1 MLQVSLGVYYS
12 YVSVVRLSCTWAV
25 PQLYLGACLE
35 LDRNTW
41 HAEQDRCM
49 CTLRYLSRCLLL
61 WWLRSEFVCPSAER
75 ALPWP
80 LVCIIIYLFQSI
92 VLIETGSEGISGKIS
107 VFGKIEYYI
116 KKKVRCFRW
125 YRLTTST
132 LMRRQTGGGSG
143 RTRNVRSLAICIYLL
158 HSNMY
163 LVNRPFVK
171 ASQSSR

>member
-1 MLQVSLGVYYS
+1 MLRVRQKHLACRTRSLHVHIKVSLP
-12 YVSVVRLSCTWAV
+12 VSFVVMAA
-25 PQLYLGACLE
+25 Q
-35 LDRNTW
+35 
-41 HAEQDRCM
+41 
-49 CTLRYLSRCLLL
+49 
-61 WWLRSEFVCPSAER
+61 RSEFVCPSAER

-92 VLIETGSEGISGKIS
+92 VFIETGSEGISGKIS
-107 VFGKIEYYI
+107 VFGKIEYYV

>member
-1 MLQVSLGVYYS
+1 
-12 YVSVVRLSCTWAV
+12 
-25 PQLYLGACLE
+25 
-35 LDRNTW
+35 
-41 HAEQDRCM
+41 M

-92 VLIETGSEGISGKIS
+92 VLTETGSEGISGKIS
-107 VFGKIEYYI
+107 VFGKIEYYV

-163 LVNRPFVK
+163 LVNRPSVFKIRKIVK
-171 ASQSSR
+171 AHIRNSISTVYIQVYRFVCFIQLQPKSLLEEINLLDGLS

>member
-1 MLQVSLGVYYS
+1 MLGVRQKHLACRTRSLHVHIKVSLPVSFVVMAAFGVCLSLCGKSTAVTISLYYHL
-12 YVSVVRLSCTWAV
+12 SVPKYSLT
-25 PQLYLGACLE
+25 
-35 LDRNTW
+35 
-41 HAEQDRCM
+41 
-49 CTLRYLSRCLLL
+49 
-61 WWLRSEFVCPSAER
+61 
-75 ALPWP
+75 
-80 LVCIIIYLFQSI
+80 
-92 VLIETGSEGISGKIS
+92 ETGSEGISGKIS
-107 VFGKIEYYI
+107 VFGKIEYYV